1 MAVLNNSKNRNIMAS
16 FLNTKTVQGSGA
28 APKEFPI
35 KMIDIHNILPNEN
48 NCYAVTNPE
57 GLAFEMEL
65 NGNHVDPLEV
75 IDNGDGTYRLVA
87 GHRRRAA
94 VLLRLERGDD
104 IPSTVPCMVKEYK
117 DDDLLSAQD
126 REIIALI
133 ASNAQREKSTFE
145 KLHEIVAI
153 EPLARKIYENKLSE
167 KKVSGSF
174 RKFFS
179 DNFLDISSSALQRL
193 QSLQKLIPEGK
204 EALEKG
210 ILTETAAAVLASLEE
225 DDQVEYLLM
234 LDDGQ
239 VDSTVAA
246 IKEFKE
252 RKAEPEPE
260 PESEPDLHPEPTSLP
275 ESAEEDS
282 NDEDLSEEDLEKN
295 EIPVSDSVSG
305 GITETNHDEVVNHI
319 PDVFTDSEDDTDS
332 DIAESSEEADKTDS
346 DMDNSNNPV
355 TDNTGVDGSFV
366 SVVGNEQKLKQES
379 MKWAIDSLRL
389 TVLSTD
395 EQIKLAQEAGDLASE
410 SLWTSRKAALLSII
424 ATYE

>member
-210 ILTETAAAVLASLEE
+210 ILTETAAAVLASLNE
-225 DDQVEYLLM
+225 DSQIEYLLM
-234 LDDGQ
+234 LEDGQ

-246 IKEFKE
+246 IKTFKE
-252 RKAEPEPE
+252 SKEMKAEPEPVADDE
-260 PESEPDLHPEPTSLP
+260 P
-275 ESAEEDS
+275 S
-282 NDEDLSEEDLEKN
+282 NDVVVNPSEGVLEADEIPLSDSVPGGISETSPVEAVE
-295 EIPVSDSVSG
+295 PVSDG
-305 GITETNHDEVVNHI
+305 
-319 PDVFTDSEDDTDS
+319 FTDSEDDFDS
-332 DIAESSEEADKTDS
+332 DITESNEEDNKADS
-346 DMDNSNNPV
+346 DMDDSSNFVP
-355 TDNTGVDGSFV
+355 DNTGVDGSFV
-366 SVVGNEQKLKQES
+366 SVAGNEQKLKQES

>member
-57 GLAFEMEL
+57 SLAFEMEL

-210 ILTETAAAVLASLEE
+210 TLTETAAAVLASLEE

-234 LDDGQ
+234 LDEGQ

-260 PESEPDLHPEPTSLP
+260 PDLHPEPTPLP

-319 PDVFTDSEDDTDS
+319 PDGFTDSEDDTDS

-346 DMDNSNNPV
+346 DMDNSNNPF

>member
-28 APKEFPI
+28 APREFPI

-48 NCYAVTNPE
+48 NCYAITNPE

-104 IPSTVPCMVKEYK
+104 IPATVPCMVKEYK

-210 ILTETAAAVLASLEE
+210 TLTETAAAVLASLNE
-225 DDQVEYLLM
+225 DSQIEYLLM
-234 LDDGQ
+234 LEDGQ

-246 IKEFKE
+246 IKAFKE
-252 RKAEPEPE
+252 SKEMKAEPEPVADDE
-260 PESEPDLHPEPTSLP
+260 P
-275 ESAEEDS
+275 S
-282 NDEDLSEEDLEKN
+282 NDVVVNPSEGVLEADEIPLSDSVPGGISETSPVGAVE
-295 EIPVSDSVSG
+295 PVSDG
-305 GITETNHDEVVNHI
+305 LA
-319 PDVFTDSEDDTDS
+319 DSEDDFDS
-332 DIAESSEEADKTDS
+332 DITESNEEDNKADSNMDDS
-346 DMDNSNNPV
+346 SNFVP
-355 TDNTGVDGSFV
+355 DNTGVNDSFA
-366 SVVGNEQKLKQES
+366 SVIGNEQKLKQES
-379 MKWAIDSLRL
+379 MAWAIDSLRL
-389 TVLSTD
+389 TVASTD
-395 EQIKLAQEAGDLASE
+395 EQIKLAQESGDLAAE
-410 SLWTSRKAALLSII
+410 SVWTSRKAALLSII

>member
-28 APKEFPI
+28 APREFPI

-48 NCYAVTNPE
+48 NCYAITNPE

-104 IPSTVPCMVKEYK
+104 IPSSVPCMVKEYK
-117 DDDLLSAQD
+117 DDDLLSAQE

-167 KKVSGSF
+167 KTVSGSF

-193 QSLQKLIPEGK
+193 QSLQKLVPEGK

-210 ILTETAAAVLASLEE
+210 NLTETAAAVLASL
-225 DDQVEYLLM
+225 DDDAQIEYLLM
-234 LDDGQ
+234 LEEGQ

-246 IKEFKE
+246 IKAFKESKE
-252 RKAEPEPE
+252 RKADPEPVADEE
-260 PESEPDLHPEPTSLP
+260 P
-275 ESAEEDS
+275 S
-282 NDEDLSEEDLEKN
+282 NDDNVNPSEEALETD
-295 EIPVSDSVSG
+295 EIPVSDSVPGGNTEASPDGAAEPVQNGFADTEEFSG
-305 GITETNHDEVVNHI
+305 
-319 PDVFTDSEDDTDS
+319 SDT
-332 DIAESSEEADKTDS
+332 AESSENNPETDPG
-346 DMDNSNNPV
+346 MDDSNNPV
-355 TDNTGVDGSFV
+355 TDNTCVDGSFA
-366 SVVGNEQKLKQES
+366 SVIGNEQKLKQES
-379 MKWAIDSLRL
+379 MAWAIESLRL
-389 TVLSTD
+389 TVLSAD
-395 EQIKLAQEAGDLASE
+395 EQIKLAQESGDLAAE
-410 SLWTSRKAALLSII
+410 SVWTSRKAALLSII